1 MSTLR
6 NPVGPLPKKVYLRRR
21 LTVLAVLIALIA
33 IVVLVIVR
41 PGSND
46 GPPAAAGTPTPT
58 STAGAAEDQA
68 AADAAAA
75 ADDHATAAPTT
86 PAADPSPTP
95 APAVVEASSPVAC
108 DPSVLTITPITDS
121 DSYSAGAQPQL
132 SFSMTNTGSVPC
144 TLNAG
149 TSQQKYTITSGSDT
163 YWTSTDCQVGASDTM
178 ALLEA
183 GQTVTS
189 APFAWDRTRS
199 TPETCNIAREPVPA
213 GGASYHVHVDVA
225 GIPSKTDAQ
234 ILLY

>member
-6 NPVGPLPKKVYLRRR
+6 NPVGPLPKKVYRRRR
-21 LTVLAVLIALIA
+21 LTVLGVLIAIIA
-33 IVVLVIVR
+33 IIVLVIVR

-46 GPPAAAGTPTPT
+46 GPPAAADIPTPTP
-58 STAGAAEDQA
+58 SAASAEDQA

-75 ADDHATAAPTT
+75 ADDHATAAP
-86 PAADPSPTP
+86 PADPSPSPTP
-95 APAVVEASSPVAC
+95 SPAVVEASSPVAC
-108 DPSVLTITPITDS
+108 DPSMLTITPITDS
-121 DSYSAGAQPQL
+121 DSYSAGVQPQL
-132 SFSMTNTGSVPC
+132 SFSMTNTGSVSC

-163 YWTSTDCQVGASDTM
+163 YWTSTDCQVGPSDTM
-178 ALLEA
+178 AMLEP

-199 TPETCNIAREPVPA
+199 TPETCGIAREAVPA

>member
-41 PGSND
+41 PGSGD
-46 GPPAAAGTPTPT
+46 GPPAAAGTPTPAP
-58 STAGAAEDQA
+58 SAAAEDQSA
-68 AADAAAA
+68 AEAAAA
-75 ADDHATAAPTT
+75 ADHATAAPTD
-86 PAADPSPTP
+86 ADASPSASPS
-95 APAVVEASSPVAC
+95 PAVVEASSPVAC
-108 DPSVLTITPITDS
+108 DPSMLTITPITDS
-121 DSYSAGAQPQL
+121 SSYSDGAQPQL
-132 SFSMTNTGSVPC
+132 SFSMTNTGSVSC
-144 TLNAG
+144 TINAG

-163 YWTSTDCQVGASDTM
+163 YWTSTDCQVGPSDTM
-178 ALLEA
+178 ALLEP

-199 TPETCNIAREPVPA
+199 TPETCGIAREAVPA

-225 GIPSKTDAQ
+225 GIPSKTDTQ